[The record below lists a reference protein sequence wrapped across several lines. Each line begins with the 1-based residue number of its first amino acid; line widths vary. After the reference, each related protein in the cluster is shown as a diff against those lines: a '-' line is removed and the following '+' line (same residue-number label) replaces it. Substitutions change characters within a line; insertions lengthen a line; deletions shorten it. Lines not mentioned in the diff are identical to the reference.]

1 MLETVRGPR
10 QLMVG
15 EGVSQNVPRLVA
27 ECGSRVLIVTDRVL
41 LGQPRVAELVAAVQ
55 ERVAVVGLFPDA
67 TPDIPLTDVDLALSA
82 AAEIDADVIL
92 AIGGGT
98 VIDLAKIVGV
108 IRRHGGS
115 PRDYYG
121 ESKVP
126 GPTFPLLAVPT
137 TSGTGSELTP
147 VSVLTDPD
155 RALKVGVS
163 SVHIVP
169 DFAIVDPELTYS
181 CPPTVTA
188 HSGIDA
194 LCHAIESYTARPRAH
209 RPRDL
214 VEQVFL
220 GRNAITDHYALLA
233 AERIARSLSRAVRD
247 GGDKDAR
254 ADMSYGSV
262 LAGLAFSHAGNAA
275 PHALQYPIGAA
286 THTPHGLGVGL
297 LLPYALEAAKHEMGD
312 RLTILA
318 KVCGLDV
325 RGASDAEAA
334 DTFIT
339 WLCGL
344 LDDIGIP
351 ATLAEIGV
359 DRADLP
365 RFAEMA
371 SGVTRLVQN
380 HPGPTDTASLTEILE
395 AAWTGDRTRHVLIPS
410 REGEGTAR

>member
-15 EGVSQNVPRLVA
+15 EGVAQNVPRVVA
-27 ECGSRVLIVTDRVL
+27 ECGSRVLVVTDRVL
-41 LGQPRVAELVAAVQ
+41 VGQPRVAELLSAVR
-55 ERVAVVGLFPDA
+55 ESATAVGVFADA
-67 TPDIPLTDVDLALSA
+67 TPDVPLADVDVAVA
-82 AAEIDADVIL
+82 AAAAVDADVIL

-126 GPTFPLLAVPT
+126 GPTFPLVAVPT

-147 VSVLTDPD
+147 VSVLTDPH
-155 RALKVGVS
+155 RELKVGVS

-169 DFAIVDPELTYS
+169 DFAVVDPELTYT

-194 LCHAIESYTARPRAH
+194 FCHAVESYTARPRAH
-209 RPRDL
+209 GPRDP

-220 GRNAITDHYALLA
+220 GRNPTTDHYALLA
-233 AERIARSLSRAVRD
+233 AERISRSLRRAVRD
-247 GGDKDAR
+247 GTDTEAR
-254 ADMSYGSV
+254 ADMAHGSV
-262 LAGLAFSHAGNAA
+262 LAGLAFAHAGTAA

-297 LLPYALEAAKHEMGD
+297 LLPYALEAAGD
-312 RLTILA
+312 AVTGRLTVLA
-318 KVCGLDV
+318 AVCGLDV
-325 RGASDAEAA
+325 AGASDAQGAEVFLA
-334 DTFIT
+334 
-339 WLCGL
+339 WLDGL
-344 LDDIGIP
+344 LADIGIP
-351 ATLAEIGV
+351 ATLADIGV
-359 DRADLP
+359 ERADLP
-365 RFAEMA
+365 RFAELA
-371 SGVTRLVQN
+371 GGVTRLVQN
-380 HPGPTDTASLTEILE
+380 HPGRTDTEGLLGILE
-395 AAWTGDRTRHVLIPS
+395 AAWAGDRSRRVLTS
-410 REGEGTAR
+410 STEVSAT

>member
-15 EGVSQNVPRLVA
+15 EGVAQNLPRVVA

-41 LGQPRVAELVAAVQ
+41 LGQPRVAELVDAVQ
-55 ERVAVVGLFPDA
+55 EAVATVGVFADA
-67 TPDIPLTDVDLALSA
+67 TPDVPLTDVDLAVSA
-82 AAEIDADVIL
+82 AAEIDADVLL
-92 AIGGGT
+92 AVGGGT

-126 GPTFPLLAVPT
+126 GPTMPLVAVPT

-147 VSVLTDPD
+147 VSVLTDPE
-155 RALKVGVS
+155 RELKVGVS

-181 CPPTVTA
+181 CPATVTA

-194 LCHAIESYTARPRAH
+194 FCHAVESYTARPRAH
-209 RPRDL
+209 GPRDL

-220 GRNAITDHYALLA
+220 GRNAVTDHYALLA
-233 AERIARSLSRAVRD
+233 AERIARGLCRAVRD
-247 GGDKDAR
+247 GGDADAR

-262 LAGLAFSHAGNAA
+262 LAGIAFSHAGNGA

-297 LLPYALEAAKHEMGD
+297 LLPYALTAAKGAIRD
-312 RLTILA
+312 RLATLA
-318 KVCGLDV
+318 GVCGLDV
-325 RGASDAEAA
+325 TDASEAEAA
-334 DTFIT
+334 DAFLA
-339 WLCGL
+339 WLMGL
-344 LDDIGIP
+344 LEDIGIP
-351 ATLAEIGV
+351 PSLAEIGV
-359 DRADLP
+359 ERGDIP

-371 SGVTRLVQN
+371 TGVTRLVQN
-380 HPGPTDTASLTEILE
+380 HPGPTDTASLAAILD
-395 AAWTGDRTRHVLIPS
+395 AAWVGDR
-410 REGEGTAR
+410 ARLET

>member
-15 EGVSQNVPRLVA
+15 EGVAQNLPRVVA
-27 ECGSRVLIVTDRVL
+27 ELGSRVLIVTDRVL
-41 LGQPRVAELVAAVQ
+41 VGQPRVAELVAAVR
-55 ERVAVVGLFPDA
+55 EELDTVGVFADA
-67 TPDIPLTDVDLALSA
+67 TPDVPLTDVDLAVSA
-82 AAEIDADVIL
+82 AEEVDADVLL

-108 IRRHGGS
+108 IRRHGGV

-126 GPTFPLLAVPT
+126 GPTMPVVAVPT

-155 RALKVGVS
+155 RQLKVGVS
-163 SVHIVP
+163 SVHLVP
-169 DFAIVDPELTYS
+169 DFALIDPELTYT
-181 CPPTVTA
+181 CPATVTA

-194 LCHAIESYTARPRAH
+194 FCHAVESYTARPRVH
-209 RPRDL
+209 GPRDL

-220 GRNAITDHYALLA
+220 GRNPVTDHHALLA
-233 AERIARSLSRAVRD
+233 AKHIARSLRRAVRD
-247 GGDKDAR
+247 GHDTSAR
-254 ADMSYGSV
+254 ADMSYGSM
-262 LAGLAFSHAGNAA
+262 LAGIAFSHAGTAA

-297 LLPYALEAAKHEMGD
+297 LLPYALTAARHSISD
-312 RLTILA
+312 RLATLA
-318 KVCGLDV
+318 GACGLDV
-325 RGASDAEAA
+325 SDASEADAA
-334 DTFIT
+334 DVFLT
-339 WLCGL
+339 WLVEL
-344 LDDIGIP
+344 LADIGIP

-359 DRADLP
+359 ERADLP

-371 SGVTRLVQN
+371 SGVTRLLQN
-380 HPGPTDTASLTEILE
+380 HPGPTDTGSLAAILD
-395 AAWTGDRTRHVLIPS
+395 AAWLGDRVRLV
-410 REGEGTAR
+410 A

>member
-1 MLETVRGPR
+1 MLETFRGPR

-15 EGVSQNVPRLVA
+15 EGVAQNLPRVVA
-27 ECGSRVLIVTDRVL
+27 ECGSRVLVVTDRVL
-41 LGQPRVAELVAAVQ
+41 LEQPRVVELVDAV
-55 ERVAVVGLFPDA
+55 RDAVDVVGVFADA
-67 TPDIPLTDVDLALSA
+67 TPDVPLSDVDLAVAA
-82 AAEIDADVIL
+82 AAEVDADVLL

-108 IRRHGGS
+108 IRRHGGT

-126 GPTFPLLAVPT
+126 GPTLPLVAVPT

-155 RALKVGVS
+155 RELKVGVS
-163 SVHIVP
+163 SVHLVP

-181 CPPTVTA
+181 CPATVTA

-194 LCHAIESYTARPRAH
+194 FCHAVESYTARPRAH
-209 RPRDL
+209 GPRDV

-220 GRNAITDHYALLA
+220 GRNDITDHYALMA
-233 AERIARSLSRAVRD
+233 AERIARSLPRAVRD
-247 GGDKDAR
+247 GSDNAAR
-254 ADMSYGSV
+254 ADMSYGSS
-262 LAGLAFSHAGNAA
+262 LAGIAFSHAGNGA

-297 LLPYALEAAKHEMGD
+297 LLPYALTEARDAVSD
-312 RLTILA
+312 RLATLA
-318 KVCGLDV
+318 GVCGLDV
-325 RGASDAEAA
+325 TGASATEGA
-334 DTFIT
+334 DVFLA
-339 WLCGL
+339 WLTGL
-344 LDDIGIP
+344 LADIGIP

-359 DRADLP
+359 ERADLP

-380 HPGPTDTASLTEILE
+380 HPGRTDAAALTAILE
-395 AAWTGDRTRHVLIPS
+395 AAWSGDRARL
-410 REGEGTAR
+410 GT

>member
-15 EGVSQNVPRLVA
+15 EGVAQNVPRVVA

-41 LGQPRVAELVAAVQ
+41 LSQPRVTELVAAVQ
-55 ERVAVVGLFPDA
+55 EKVEVVGLFADA
-67 TPDIPLTDVDLALSA
+67 RPDIPLADVDLAVSA
-82 AAEIDADVIL
+82 AAEIDADAIL

-108 IRRHGGS
+108 IRRHGGT

-126 GPTFPLLAVPT
+126 GPTYPLVAVPT

-155 RALKVGVS
+155 RELKVGVS

-169 DFAIVDPELTYS
+169 DFAIVDPELSYS

-194 LCHAIESYTARPRAH
+194 LCHAIESYVARPRPHA
-209 RPRDL
+209 PRDL

-220 GRNAITDHYALLA
+220 GRNPVTDHYALLA
-233 AERIARSLSRAVRD
+233 AERIARSLRRAVED
-247 GGDKDAR
+247 GGDTDAR
-254 ADMSYGSV
+254 ADMAYGSV
-262 LAGLAFSHAGNAA
+262 LAGLAFSHAGNGA

-297 LLPYALEAAKHEMGD
+297 LLPYALDAAKHDMGG
-312 RLTILA
+312 RLTVLA
-318 KVCGLDV
+318 RVCGLDV
-325 RGASDAEAA
+325 TDASEAEAA
-334 DTFIT
+334 DVFLN
-339 WLCGL
+339 WLDGL
-344 LDDIGIP
+344 LAAIGIP
-351 ATLAEIGV
+351 ATLADIGV
-359 DRADLP
+359 ERADLP

-380 HPGPTDTASLTEILE
+380 HPGRTDTAGLLAILE
-395 AAWTGDRTRHVLIPS
+395 AAWTGDRTHKILATS
-410 REGEGTAR
+410 SEWDGAAS

>member
-10 QLMVG
+10 QLIVG
-15 EGVSQNVPRLVA
+15 EGVAQNIPRLVA
-27 ECGSRVLIVTDRVL
+27 ESGSRVLIVTDRTL
-41 LGQPRVAELVAAVQ
+41 LEQPAVAEIVAAVRD
-55 ERVAVVGLFPDA
+55 RVRAAEVFPDA
-67 TPDIPLTDVDLALSA
+67 TPDVPLSDVDLAVSA
-82 AAEIDADVIL
+82 ATALGADVIL

-108 IRRHGGS
+108 IRRHGGT

-126 GPTFPLLAVPT
+126 GPTIPLVAVPT

-169 DFAIVDPELTYS
+169 DFAVVDPELTYT

-194 LCHAIESYTARPRAH
+194 FCHAVESYTARPRPH
-209 RPRDL
+209 GPRDP

-220 GRNAITDHYALLA
+220 GRNRITDHYALLA
-233 AERIARSLSRAVRD
+233 AERIARSLRRAVRD
-247 GGDKDAR
+247 GGDTEAR
-254 ADMSYGSV
+254 ADMSYGSM
-262 LAGLAFSHAGNAA
+262 LAGIAFSHAGNAA

-286 THTPHGLGVGL
+286 THTPHGLGVGM
-297 LLPYALEAAKHEMGD
+297 LLPYALDAARDAVGD
-312 RLTILA
+312 RLATLA
-318 KVCGLDV
+318 RVCGLDV
-325 RGASDAEAA
+325 AGAPDTEAA
-334 DTFIT
+334 DAFLT
-339 WLCGL
+339 WLDEL
-344 LDDIGIP
+344 LADIGIP
-351 ATLAEIGV
+351 ATLADIGV
-359 DRADLP
+359 ARADLP

-371 SGVTRLVQN
+371 GGVTRLIQN
-380 HPGPTDTASLTEILE
+380 HPGPADTASLTAILE
-395 AAWTGDRTRHVLIPS
+395 AAWTGDRKRNVPTSTRVP
-410 REGEGTAR
+410 RRW

>member
-1 MLETVRGPR
+1 
-10 QLMVG
+10 
-15 EGVSQNVPRLVA
+15 
-27 ECGSRVLIVTDRVL
+27 
-41 LGQPRVAELVAAVQ
+41 VAELVTAVQ
-55 ERVAVVGLFPDA
+55 DKVLGVEVFADA
-67 TPDIPLTDVDLALSA
+67 TPDVPLTDVDRAVSA
-82 AAEIDADVIL
+82 AAEVDADVIL

-108 IRRHGGS
+108 IRRHGGT

-126 GPTFPLLAVPT
+126 GPNLPLVAVPT

-155 RALKVGVS
+155 RELKVGVS

-169 DFAIVDPELTYS
+169 DFAIVDPELTFT
-181 CPPTVTA
+181 CPATVTA

-194 LCHAIESYTARPRAH
+194 FCHAVESYTARPRAH
-209 RPRDL
+209 GPRDL

-220 GRNAITDHYALLA
+220 GRNAVTDHYALLA
-233 AERIARSLSRAVRD
+233 AERISRSLRRAVRD
-247 GGDKDAR
+247 GGDTDAR

-297 LLPYALEAAKHEMGD
+297 LLPYALTAASDGIVD
-312 RLTILA
+312 RLATLA
-318 KVCGLDV
+318 RVCGLDV
-325 RGASDAEAA
+325 AGASEKEAA
-334 DTFIT
+334 DAFVP
-339 WLCGL
+339 WLVGL
-344 LDDIGIP
+344 LADIGIP
-351 ATLAEIGV
+351 ASLAEVGV
-359 DRADLP
+359 ARTDLP

-380 HPGPTDTASLTEILE
+380 HPGPTDTPSLTAILE
-395 AAWTGDRTRHVLIPS
+395 AAWIGDPRSLQ
-410 REGEGTAR
+410 TALT

>member
-15 EGVSQNVPRLVA
+15 EGVAQNLPRLVA
-27 ECGSRVLIVTDRVL
+27 ESGSRVLVVTDRVL
-41 LGQPRVAELVAAVQ
+41 LGQQRVVDLVAAV
-55 ERVAVVGLFPDA
+55 EDAVDALGVFADA
-67 TPDIPLTDVDLALSA
+67 TPDVPLTDVDLAVSA
-82 AAEIDADVIL
+82 AAEVDADVLL

-108 IRRHGGS
+108 IRRHGGT

-126 GPTFPLLAVPT
+126 GPILPLVAVPT

-155 RALKVGVS
+155 RELKVGVS
-163 SVHIVP
+163 SVHCIP
-169 DFAIVDPELTYS
+169 DFAVVDPELTYT
-181 CPPTVTA
+181 CPATVTA

-194 LCHAIESYTARPRAH
+194 FCHAVESYTSRPRAH
-209 RPRDL
+209 GPRDV

-233 AERIARSLSRAVRD
+233 AERIARSLRRAVRD
-247 GGDKDAR
+247 GGDTEAR

-297 LLPYALEAAKHEMGD
+297 LLPYALTAAGEAVAD
-312 RLTILA
+312 RLAILA
-318 KVCGLDV
+318 GVCGLDV
-325 RGASDAEAA
+325 AGASDAEAA
-334 DTFIT
+334 DAFLG
-339 WLCGL
+339 WVREL
-344 LDDIGIP
+344 LADIGIP
-351 ATLAEIGV
+351 ATLRDIGV

-371 SGVTRLVQN
+371 GGVTRLVQN
-380 HPGPTDTASLTEILE
+380 HPGATDTASLTAILE
-395 AAWTGDRTRHVLIPS
+395 AAWS
-410 REGEGTAR
+410 GEPGVMSS

>member
-15 EGVSQNVPRLVA
+15 EGVAQNIPRVVA

-41 LGQPRVAELVAAVQ
+41 LGQPRVAELIAAVKD
-55 ERVAVVGLFPDA
+55 RVEAVGVFADA
-67 TPDIPLTDVDLALSA
+67 TPDVPLTDVDLGVSA
-82 AAEIDADVIL
+82 AADVDADVVL

-98 VIDLAKIVGV
+98 VIDLAKIIGV
-108 IRRHGGS
+108 IRRYGGA

-126 GPTFPLLAVPT
+126 GPTMPLVAVPT

-147 VSVLTDPD
+147 VSVLTDPE
-155 RALKVGVS
+155 RELKVGVS

-169 DFAIVDPELTYS
+169 DFAIVDPELTYT
-181 CPPTVTA
+181 CPATVTA

-194 LCHAIESYTARPRAH
+194 FCHAVESYTAAPRAH
-209 RPRDL
+209 EPRDL

-220 GRNAITDHYALLA
+220 GRNPITDHYALQA
-233 AERIARSLSRAVRD
+233 AERIARSLRPAVRD
-247 GGDKDAR
+247 GADAEAR

-297 LLPYALEAAKHEMGD
+297 LLPYALTAARGAIGD
-312 RLTILA
+312 RLATLA
-318 KVCGLDV
+318 RVCGLDV
-325 RGASDAEAA
+325 AGASEEEAA
-334 DTFIT
+334 DAFVP
-339 WLCGL
+339 WLVGL
-344 LDDIGIP
+344 LGDIGIP

-371 SGVTRLVQN
+371 SGVTRLIQN
-380 HPGPTDTASLTEILE
+380 HPGPTDTASLTAMLE
-395 AAWTGDRTRHVLIPS
+395 AAWIGDQGAGTG
-410 REGEGTAR
+410 

>member
-1 MLETVRGPR
+1 MLETFRGPR

-15 EGVSQNVPRLVA
+15 EGVAQNLPRVVA
-27 ECGSRVLIVTDRVL
+27 ECGSRVLVVTDRVL
-41 LGQPRVAELVAAVQ
+41 LEQPRVVELVDAV
-55 ERVAVVGLFPDA
+55 RDAVDVVEVFADA
-67 TPDIPLTDVDLALSA
+67 TPDVPLSDVDLAVAA
-82 AAEIDADVIL
+82 AAEVDADVLL

-108 IRRHGGS
+108 IRRHGGT

-126 GPTFPLLAVPT
+126 GPTLPLVAVPT

-147 VSVLTDPD
+147 VSVLTDPE
-155 RALKVGVS
+155 RELKVGVS
-163 SVHIVP
+163 SVHLVP

-181 CPPTVTA
+181 CPATVTA

-194 LCHAIESYTARPRAH
+194 FCHAVESYTARPRAH
-209 RPRDL
+209 GPCDV

-220 GRNAITDHYALLA
+220 GRNDITDHYALMA
-233 AERIARSLSRAVRD
+233 AERIARSLPRAVRD
-247 GGDKDAR
+247 GSDTAAR
-254 ADMSYGSV
+254 ADMSYGSS
-262 LAGLAFSHAGNAA
+262 LAGIAFSHAGNGA

-297 LLPYALEAAKHEMGD
+297 LLPYALTEARDAVSD
-312 RLTILA
+312 RLATLA
-318 KVCGLDV
+318 EVCGLDV
-325 RGASDAEAA
+325 TGASAAEGA
-334 DTFIT
+334 DVFLA
-339 WLCGL
+339 WLTGL
-344 LDDIGIP
+344 LADIGIP

-359 DRADLP
+359 ERADLP

-380 HPGPTDTASLTEILE
+380 HPGRTDAAALTAILE
-395 AAWTGDRTRHVLIPS
+395 AAWSGDRARL
-410 REGEGTAR
+410 GT

>member
-10 QLMVG
+10 QLIVG
-15 EGVSQNVPRLVA
+15 EGVRQNIPRLVV
-27 ECGSRVLIVTDRVL
+27 ESGSRVLVVTDRTL
-41 LGQPRVAELVAAVQ
+41 LGLPAVAEIVAAVRD
-55 ERVAVVGLFPDA
+55 RVDAVEVFAEA
-67 TPDIPLTDVDLALSA
+67 TPDVPLRDVALAVSA
-82 AAEIDADVIL
+82 ATAVDADVIL

-98 VIDLAKIVGV
+98 VIDLAKMVGV
-108 IRRHGGS
+108 IRRHGGT
-115 PRDYYG
+115 PGDYYG

-126 GPTFPLLAVPT
+126 GPTIPLVAVPT

-169 DFAIVDPELTYS
+169 DFAVVDPELTYS

-194 LCHAIESYTARPRAH
+194 FCHAVESYTARPRPH
-209 RPRDL
+209 GPRDP

-220 GRNAITDHYALLA
+220 GRNRTTDHYALLA
-233 AERIARSLSRAVRD
+233 AERIARSLRRAVRD

-254 ADMSYGSV
+254 ADMSYGSM
-262 LAGLAFSHAGNAA
+262 LAGIAFSHAGNAA

-297 LLPYALEAAKHEMGD
+297 LLPYALDAARHAIGD
-312 RLTILA
+312 RLAALA
-318 KVCGLDV
+318 RVSGLDV
-325 RGASDAEAA
+325 SDASDAEAA
-334 DTFIT
+334 EAFLT
-339 WLCGL
+339 WLDQL
-344 LDDIGIP
+344 LADIGIP
-351 ATLAEIGV
+351 ATLADIGV
-359 DRADLP
+359 ARADLP

-371 SGVTRLVQN
+371 GGVTRLIQN
-380 HPGPTDTASLTEILE
+380 HPGPTDTASLTAILE
-395 AAWTGDRTRHVLIPS
+395 AAWTGDRKRNVLSSIRIP
-410 REGEGTAR
+410 

>member
-15 EGVSQNVPRLVA
+15 EGVAQNVPRLVA
-27 ECGSRVLIVTDRVL
+27 ESGTRVLVVTDRVL
-41 LGQPRVAELVAAVQ
+41 LGQPRVADLVAAVQ
-55 ERVAVVGLFPDA
+55 DAVATSAVFADA
-67 TPDIPLTDVDLALSA
+67 TPDVPLSDVDEAVA
-82 AAEIDADVIL
+82 AAAGIDADVLL

-108 IRRHGGS
+108 IRRHGGT

-126 GPTFPLLAVPT
+126 GPTMPLVAVPT

-147 VSVLTDPD
+147 VSVLTDPE
-155 RALKVGVS
+155 RELKVGVS
-163 SVHIVP
+163 SVHIIP
-169 DFAIVDPELTYS
+169 DFAVVDPELTYT
-181 CPPTVTA
+181 CPATVTA

-194 LCHAIESYTARPRAH
+194 FCHAVESYTARPRPH
-209 RPRDL
+209 GPRDV

-220 GRNAITDHYALLA
+220 GRNAVTDQHALLA
-233 AERIARSLSRAVRD
+233 AERIARGLRRTVRD
-247 GGDKDAR
+247 GSDAEAR

-262 LAGLAFSHAGNAA
+262 LAGIAFSHAGNAA

-297 LLPYALEAAKHEMGD
+297 LLPYALTAAQDAITD
-312 RLTILA
+312 RLATLA
-318 KVCGLDV
+318 GACGLDV
-325 RGASDAEAA
+325 AGASQAEASDA
-334 DTFIT
+334 FVT
-339 WLCGL
+339 WLVAL
-344 LDDIGIP
+344 LSDIGIP

-359 DRADLP
+359 ERADLP

-380 HPGPTDTASLTEILE
+380 HPGPTDTAALTAILE
-395 AAWTGDRTRHVLIPS
+395 AAWAGDR
-410 REGEGTAR
+410 ARLAA

>member
-15 EGVSQNVPRLVA
+15 EGVAQNLPRVVA

-55 ERVAVVGLFPDA
+55 KAVETVGVFADA
-67 TPDIPLTDVDLALSA
+67 TPDVPLMDVDLAVSA
-82 AAEIDADVIL
+82 AAEVDADVLL

-108 IRRHGGS
+108 IRRHGGT

-126 GPTFPLLAVPT
+126 GPTMPLVAVPT

-147 VSVLTDPD
+147 VSVLTDPE
-155 RALKVGVS
+155 RELKVGVS

-169 DFAIVDPELTYS
+169 DFAIVDPELTYT
-181 CPPTVTA
+181 CPATVTA

-194 LCHAIESYTARPRAH
+194 FCHAVESYTARPRAH
-209 RPRDL
+209 GPRDL

-220 GRNAITDHYALLA
+220 GRNPVTDHHALLA
-233 AERIARSLSRAVRD
+233 AERIARGLRRAVRD
-247 GGDKDAR
+247 GGDADAR

-262 LAGLAFSHAGNAA
+262 LAGIAFSHAGNGA

-286 THTPHGLGVGL
+286 TPTPHGLGVGL
-297 LLPYALEAAKHEMGD
+297 LLPYALTAAKGAIGD
-312 RLTILA
+312 RLATLA
-318 KVCGLDV
+318 GVCGLDV
-325 RGASDAEAA
+325 AEASEAEAA
-334 DTFIT
+334 DSFLT
-339 WLCGL
+339 WLVEL
-344 LDDIGIP
+344 LADIGIP
-351 ATLAEIGV
+351 ASLAEIGV
-359 DRADLP
+359 ERGDIP

-380 HPGPTDTASLTEILE
+380 HPGPTDTASLAAILD
-395 AAWTGDRTRHVLIPS
+395 AAWAGDLARL
-410 REGEGTAR
+410 GT

>member
-15 EGVSQNVPRLVA
+15 EGVAQNVPRVVA
-27 ECGSRVLIVTDRVL
+27 ECGSRVLVVTDRVL
-41 LGQPRVAELVAAVQ
+41 LGQPGVAALVAAVGEQ
-55 ERVAVVGLFPDA
+55 VDAMAVFADA
-67 TPDIPLTDVDLALSA
+67 TPDVPLTDVDLAVAA
-82 AAEIDADVIL
+82 AAEVDADVLL

-108 IRRHGGS
+108 IRRHGGT

-126 GPTFPLLAVPT
+126 GPMIPLVAVPT

-147 VSVLTDPD
+147 VSVLTDPE
-155 RALKVGVS
+155 RELKVGVS
-163 SVHIVP
+163 SVHIIP
-169 DFAIVDPELTYS
+169 DFAVVDPELTYT
-181 CPPTVTA
+181 CPATVTA
-188 HSGIDA
+188 QSGIDA
-194 LCHAIESYTARPRAH
+194 FCHAVESYTTRPRAH
-209 RPRDL
+209 GPRDV

-220 GRNAITDHYALLA
+220 GRNAVTDHYALQA
-233 AERIARSLSRAVRD
+233 AERIARSLRRAVRD
-247 GGDKDAR
+247 GGDTAAR

-262 LAGLAFSHAGNAA
+262 LAGLAFSHAGNGA

-297 LLPYALEAAKHEMGD
+297 LLPYALTAAGDAVDD
-312 RLTILA
+312 RLATLA
-318 KVCGLDV
+318 QVCGLDV
-325 RGASDAEAA
+325 ADATQAEAA
-334 DTFIT
+334 AAFVP
-339 WLCGL
+339 WLREL
-344 LDDIGIP
+344 LADIGIP

-380 HPGPTDTASLTEILE
+380 HPGPTDTASLNAILE
-395 AAWTGDRTRHVLIPS
+395 AAWAGDPVAATR
-410 REGEGTAR
+410 

>member
-15 EGVSQNVPRLVA
+15 EGVAQNLPRVVA

-41 LGQPRVAELVAAVQ
+41 LEQPRVAVLIAAVQ
-55 ERVAVVGLFPDA
+55 DTVETVGVFADA
-67 TPDIPLTDVDLALSA
+67 TPDVPLTDVDLAVAA
-82 AAEIDADVIL
+82 AAEVNADVLL

-108 IRRHGGS
+108 IRRHGGT

-126 GPTFPLLAVPT
+126 GPTLPLVAVPT

-147 VSVLTDPD
+147 VSVLTDPE
-155 RALKVGVS
+155 RELKVGVS
-163 SVHIVP
+163 SVHCVP
-169 DFAIVDPELTYS
+169 DFAVVDPELTYT
-181 CPPTVTA
+181 CPATVTA

-194 LCHAIESYTARPRAH
+194 FCHAVESYTARPRAH
-209 RPRDL
+209 GPRDV

-220 GRNAITDHYALLA
+220 GRNAITDHYALQA
-233 AERIARSLSRAVRD
+233 AERIARSLRRAVRD
-247 GGDKDAR
+247 GSDAEAR

-262 LAGLAFSHAGNAA
+262 LAGIAFSHAGNAA

-297 LLPYALEAAKHEMGD
+297 LLPYALTAARDAITD
-312 RLTILA
+312 RLAVLA
-318 KVCGLDV
+318 AVCGLDV
-325 RGASDAEAA
+325 VDASDGEAA
-334 DTFIT
+334 DAFLA
-339 WLCGL
+339 WLGGL
-344 LDDIGIP
+344 LVDIGIP
-351 ATLAEIGV
+351 GSLAEIGV
-359 DRADLP
+359 EREDLP

-371 SGVTRLVQN
+371 TGVTRLVQN
-380 HPGPTDTASLTEILE
+380 HPGPTDTASLTAILE
-395 AAWTGDRTRHVLIPS
+395 AAWVGDLAQRH
-410 REGEGTAR
+410 R

>member
-15 EGVSQNVPRLVA
+15 EGVAQNLPRVVA
-27 ECGSRVLIVTDRVL
+27 ECGSRVLVVTDRVL
-41 LGQPRVAELVAAVQ
+41 LGQPRVAEIVAAVQ
-55 ERVAVVGLFPDA
+55 ARVDAVGVFADA
-67 TPDIPLTDVDLALSA
+67 TPDVPLTDVDLAVSA
-82 AAEIDADVIL
+82 AADVDADVLL

-108 IRRHGGS
+108 IRRHGGA

-126 GPTFPLLAVPT
+126 GPTLPLVAVPT

-147 VSVLTDPD
+147 VSVLTDPE

-169 DFAIVDPELTYS
+169 DFAVVDPELTYT
-181 CPPTVTA
+181 CPATVTA

-194 LCHAIESYTARPRAH
+194 FCHAVESYTARPRAH
-209 RPRDL
+209 GPRDV

-220 GRNAITDHYALLA
+220 GRNPVTDHHALLA
-233 AERIARSLSRAVRD
+233 AERIARSLHRAVRD
-247 GGDKDAR
+247 GGDTDAR

-262 LAGLAFSHAGNAA
+262 LAGIAFSHAGNAA

-297 LLPYALEAAKHEMGD
+297 LLPYALTAARDVIGD
-312 RLTILA
+312 RLATLA
-318 KVCGLDV
+318 AVCGLEVAD
-325 RGASDAEAA
+325 ASETEAGDA
-334 DTFIT
+334 FLS
-339 WLCGL
+339 WLAGL
-344 LDDIGIP
+344 LADIGIP
-351 ATLAEIGV
+351 ASLAEIGV
-359 DRADLP
+359 ERADLP
-365 RFAEMA
+365 RYAEMA
-371 SGVTRLVQN
+371 CGVTRLVQN
-380 HPGPTDTASLTEILE
+380 HPGLTDSASLTAILE
-395 AAWTGDRTRHVLIPS
+395 AAWVGDPAHLRDDR
-410 REGEGTAR
+410 A